1 MVLVLSS
8 LCPFTRIETD
18 NPSPKLM
25 IKLTDK
31 QMDKSGGLFIKLMTY
46 YLSDKNYPIDN
57 PIQTN
62 NPSLV

>member
-1 MVLVLSS
+1 
-8 LCPFTRIETD
+8 
-18 NPSPKLM
+18 
-25 IKLTDK
+25 
-31 QMDKSGGLFIKLMTY
+31 MDKSGGLFIKLMTS